1 MTEFP
6 ETFRIASPLGAGRE
20 LVVVHQPPAPDVAV
34 RGCALYVHG
43 ATFPSGLAVGFK
55 FDGLSWM
62 DDLASAGIDA
72 WAFDFQGYGGS
83 SRYREMN
90 DAPAANGPLGRAP
103 IAAEQIEAVAR
114 FVLEHTNRD
123 RLHLIAHSW
132 GTQPAALFTLRNPE
146 RIDRLVLF
154 APILRRELPNLPRP
168 ESLPAYRFWTIE
180 EQRNR
185 FAEDVPKGHA
195 AVLMERHFERW
206 APAYLAT
213 DPESATRT
221 PPSVIT
227 PAGPQADVL
236 ASWSGTLPYEPCALR
251 AATLVV
257 RGAWD
262 SLCTDTDVR
271 WLRSAFHRGVPLRD
285 VKIPKATHLMH
296 LEAGRFR
303 LYRATREFLTK
314 KEPTCV

>member
-1 MTEFP
+1 VAEFP
-6 ETFRIASPLGAGRE
+6 ETFRITSPVAVGLDLSVA
-20 LVVVHQPPAPDVAV
+20 HQPRASDARP
-34 RGCALYVHG
+34 RGCVLYVHG
-43 ATFPSGLAVGFK
+43 ATFPSRLAVGFK

-62 DDLASAGIDA
+62 DDLASAGFDV
-72 WAFDFQGYGGS
+72 WAFDFHGYGAS

-90 DAPAANGPLGRAP
+90 EAPTGNGPLGRAP
-103 IAAEQIEAVAR
+103 FAAEQIDTVVR
-114 FVLEHTNRD
+114 FILGRTGSD

-132 GTQPAALFTLRNPE
+132 GTQPAGLFASRQPK

-154 APILRRELPNLPRP
+154 APILQRELANLPSP
-168 ESLPAYRFWTIE
+168 ENLPAYRFWTIE
-180 EQRNR
+180 EQWNR
-185 FAEDVPKGHA
+185 FVEDVPKDHA
-195 AVLMERHFERW
+195 AVLLERHFERW

-227 PAGPQADVL
+227 PAGPQADIL
-236 ASWSGTLPYEPCALR
+236 ASWSGTLPYEPAAIQ

-271 WLRSAFHRGVPLRD
+271 WLCSVFRRGVTLQD
-285 VKIPKATHLMH
+285 AKIPKATHLMH
-296 LEAGRFR
+296 LEEGRFH
-303 LYRATREFLTK
+303 LYRATREFLTE
-314 KEPTCV
+314 KEPS